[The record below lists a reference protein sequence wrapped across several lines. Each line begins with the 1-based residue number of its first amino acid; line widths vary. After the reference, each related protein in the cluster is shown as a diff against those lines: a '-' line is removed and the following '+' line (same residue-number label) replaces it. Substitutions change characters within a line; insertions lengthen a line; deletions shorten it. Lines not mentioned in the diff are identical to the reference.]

1 MSAPLLVP
9 HDLTDAADAAL
20 RTATEL
26 PYAGAPLVVLHV
38 LPRIDLKYPG
48 VVWSEQD
55 DEPRRTHAREAL
67 ARHTTAIAPH
77 AVLEIEIGDPS
88 TRIVERAR
96 SLGARLVVM
105 PTHARTAAERYVLG
119 SVSAHVTRFAPCP
132 VLVLPADVL
141 GRGAA
146 PARPQPT
153 TQTRA
158 ERMDELG
165 TEICAQ
171 VDAHRGAFLTA
182 LRIGLP
188 TDEDPEWW
196 ERALE
201 QRLAASGIEFVDLVF
216 TPAPQPTLLDA
227 RFEQRWA

>member
-1 MSAPLLVP
+1 MTATILVP

-20 RTATEL
+20 RTATAL
-26 PYAGAPLVVLHV
+26 PYAGAPVVVLHV
-38 LPRIDLKYPG
+38 LPRIDLAYPG
-48 VVWSEQD
+48 VVWSGQD
-55 DEPRRTHAREAL
+55 DEPRRAHAREAL
-67 ARHTTAIAPH
+67 ARHAAAIAPH
-77 AVLEIEIGDPS
+77 ATLEVEIGDPS

-105 PTHARTAAERYVLG
+105 PTHARDRAERYVLG
-119 SVSAHVTRFAPCP
+119 SVSQHVTRLAPCP
-132 VLVLPADVL
+132 VLLLPADHL
-141 GRGAA
+141 GRAVSRASPPPGG
-146 PARPQPT
+146 
-153 TQTRA
+153 TRA
-158 ERMDELG
+158 ERMDALG

-188 TDEDPEWW
+188 ADEDREWW

-201 QRLAASGIEFVDLVF
+201 QRLATSGIEFVDLVF
-216 TPAPQPTLLDA
+216 APAPEPTILDA